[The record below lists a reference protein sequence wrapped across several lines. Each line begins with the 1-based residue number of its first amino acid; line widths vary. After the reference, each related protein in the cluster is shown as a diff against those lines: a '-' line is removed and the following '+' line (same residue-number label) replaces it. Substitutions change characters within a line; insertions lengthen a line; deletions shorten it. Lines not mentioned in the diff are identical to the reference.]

1 MTPLPSDAVANSPP
15 VCCVPYKL
23 FLEVACLLITETT
36 AFFTS
41 ATTLVISVPPF
52 VAVDVFVVSTC
63 VCEGCV
69 AGVVAWFAGFVTAII
84 PTPPATATA
93 PPTNPPIKPFLKDFD
108 DFFLVNCSCDI
119 CSLLSFVNI
128 Q

>member
-1 MTPLPSDAVANSPP
+1 M
-15 VCCVPYKL
+15 PYKL

-52 VAVDVFVVSTC
+52 VPVDVFVVSTC
-63 VCEGCV
+63 DCEGCV
-69 AGVVAWFAGFVTAII
+69 AGVVAWFAGLVIAII
-84 PTPPATATA
+84 PTPPATAIA
-93 PPTNPPIKPFLKDFD
+93 PPTNPPIKPFLNALE

-119 CSLLSFVNI
+119 CSLLSFVSI